1 MNNKD
6 CTQEQL
12 GRFWTSLTQRICA
25 GRQLGPSLVEI
36 AQELSGTAVGAV
48 VEDLI
53 VHVRQGEA
61 LSDAM
66 KHHTDVFRRHVLCL
80 VEGGERAGI
89 LDRALMLIVEAAWR
103 CPDCI
108 LGAP

>member
-1 MNNKD
+1 MSRAYS
-6 CTQEQL
+6 QEDM

-36 AQELSGTAVGAV
+36 AQELSGAEVGAV
-48 VEDLI
+48 VEDLV
-53 VHVRQGEA
+53 VHVKQGEA

-66 KHHTDVFRRHVLCL
+66 KHHPDVFRKHVLCL

-108 LGAP
+108 LELPQ